1 MAGLQ
6 GVNGLAVNG
15 PLGFL
20 LQHTGAARSFLRP
33 PAQFFCP
40 PPCFATTSRR
50 LYARDTATSSPA
62 GSRPSRLQSPTSSAQ
77 PRRPLVLI
85 CLELPLLFCCRLA
98 IFSRLMASVPT
109 PLIQHSLLVRFW
121 FRSGSGSGQ
130 SQLTIKQYVILYIM
144 VVCSNLYNIIINNI
158 AF

>member
-62 GSRPSRLQSPTSSAQ
+62 GSRPSRLQSPEPDILCTTSTASGAYL
-77 PRRPLVLI
+77 PRAAPPFL
-85 CLELPLLFCCRLA
+85 LPAGHLQQAYGERAHAPNPAF
-98 IFSRLMASVPT
+98 P
-109 PLIQHSLLVRFW
+109 
-121 FRSGSGSGQ
+121 SGQ
-130 SQLTIKQYVILYIM
+130 VLV
-144 VVCSNLYNIIINNI
+144 
-158 AF
+158 